1 MISDK
6 EAGAIMDRLKDSVA
20 AFRQLVS
27 EIGSAAGALPGLS
40 PDDVNPLDVE
50 ALARAAVAI
59 CEFRGE
65 TIKHVFPLLLATAST
80 LYRDTTVRPN
90 DAAPLVATLLANFE
104 AVPGPLVEPLATWN

>member
-1 MISDK
+1 MIDDD
-6 EAGAIMDRLKDSVA
+6 AADAVIDQLKDSVA

-27 EIGSAAGALPGLS
+27 AAGAVPGLN
-40 PDDVNPLDVE
+40 PDDVNPADVE

-65 TIKHVFPLLLATAST
+65 TIKHVFPLLLATASR
-80 LYRDTTVRPN
+80 LYRDTAVRPN

-104 AVPGPLVEPLATWN
+104 AVPEPLVEPLATRN